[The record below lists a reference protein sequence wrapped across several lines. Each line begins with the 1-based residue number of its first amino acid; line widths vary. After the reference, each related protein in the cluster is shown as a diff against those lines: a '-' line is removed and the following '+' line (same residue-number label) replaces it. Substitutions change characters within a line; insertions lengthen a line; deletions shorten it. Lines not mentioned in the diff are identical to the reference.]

1 VENVELKQRLN
12 DYQTEIKNFKEKLK
26 DMDRKSRK
34 REQDIKKQQAY
45 LVMLETRLRKFHAD

>member
-1 VENVELKQRLN
+1 
-12 DYQTEIKNFKEKLK
+12 
-26 DMDRKSRK
+26 MDRKSRK